1 MRRALFSCGFLHL
14 RWEYRFPGGLQTTE
28 CYYLIYSLKTPSK
41 CLVENAFKGDKSALV
56 ENALRGITI
65 EEASKAVQSGKH
77 AGLDSGGTGR
87 EGGIWDTF

>member
-1 MRRALFSCGFLHL
+1 M
-14 RWEYRFPGGLQTTE
+14 
-28 CYYLIYSLKTPSK
+28 
-41 CLVENAFKGDKSALV
+41 ENAFKGDKSALV